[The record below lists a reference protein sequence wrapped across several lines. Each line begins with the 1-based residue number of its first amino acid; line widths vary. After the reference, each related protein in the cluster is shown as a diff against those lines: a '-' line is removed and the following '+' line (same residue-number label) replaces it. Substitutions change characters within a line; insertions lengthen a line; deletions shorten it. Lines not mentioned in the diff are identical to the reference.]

1 MNYNLGKERKVLIFF
16 DDMIADMIS
25 LVKFTLVIILL
36 GEELEKKKF
45 KNNWGSMKKLVDNL
59 KILTPSEQ
67 QEPKFIEGIFLK
79 SLQNNEIKKN

>member
-1 MNYNLGKERKVLIFF
+1 MKIF
-16 DDMIADMIS
+16 
-25 LVKFTLVIILL
+25 
-36 GEELEKKKF
+36 
-45 KNNWGSMKKLVDNL
+45 VDNL